1 MSIASIRLT
10 RSDTRLCACATAHE
24 ASACSQTVARRLRHG
39 ASTVSASRNS
49 ASSRSSTT
57 RAVRAVRSI
66 GGRPPRSTRR
76 GRNTA
81 GYIRGK
87 PAGTEICA
95 ASPQRLS
102 AGAAL
107 AALGG
112 PPPPIDETCQKI
124 GCFDPRH
131 ACRNVDLRVVPRT
144 LGEAVDDQSQE
155 VVAGTCV
162 VGGRAAGEIR
172 LSIDTQMRQRADPV
186 ACDEADPRVP
196 DLFPASRCT
205 HICLHLSLYTRR
217 ILHMYRDYY
226 GHSTLYAY
234 RGIESVALM
243 HLCHTLGVGGSSPT
257 APFLAQYPVGR
268 WVSLTDGAT

>member
-10 RSDTRLCACATAHE
+10 RSDTRLCACGIAQLGVIAQLNHE
-24 ASACSQTVARRLRHG
+24 
-39 ASTVSASRNS
+39 SR
-49 ASSRSSTT
+49 ASSE
-57 RAVRAVRSI
+57 VD
-66 GGRPPRSTRR
+66 
-76 GRNTA
+76 
-81 GYIRGK
+81 
-87 PAGTEICA
+87 
-95 ASPQRLS
+95 RL
-102 AGAAL
+102 ARQ
-107 AALGG
+107 
-112 PPPPIDETCQKI
+112 PIDETCQKI